1 MFVQLLVAS
10 QSLVTLSMSVLYYYY
25 YHLLVE
31 IILINY
37 HKTVAI
43 VKNRVSQDC
52 YNNNKNIQQQQP
64 VSNDKCIIEIEKNIN
79 NNNKDNNCNLISA
92 ELEKQLLLLQLSGNK
107 KFNLVQCNLREK
119 WPIVHTLVAY
129 RNVDL

>member
-1 MFVQLLVAS
+1 M
-10 QSLVTLSMSVLYYYY
+10 
-25 YHLLVE
+25 
-31 IILINY
+31 
-37 HKTVAI
+37 
-43 VKNRVSQDC
+43 
-52 YNNNKNIQQQQP
+52 NNDDDN
-64 VSNDKCIIEIEKNIN
+64 SIENKNIN

-92 ELEKQLLLLQLSGNK
+92 ELEKQLLLQLSGNK

>member
-10 QSLVTLSMSVLYYYY
+10 QSLVTLSVLYYY

-31 IILINY
+31 IIFTTY
-37 HKTVAI
+37 HIYLTKI
-43 VKNRVSQDC
+43 KNFVSQDV
-52 YNNNKNIQQQQP
+52 KNIITKN
-64 VSNDKCIIEIEKNIN
+64 SDEYIEKIFN
-79 NNNKDNNCNLISA
+79 NNNKDNNNNCNLISVK
-92 ELEKQLLLLQLSGNK
+92 LEKQLFVSGIIIINK

-129 RNVDL
+129 KNVDL

>member
-31 IILINY
+31 IIFINY
-37 HKTVAI
+37 
-43 VKNRVSQDC
+43 
-52 YNNNKNIQQQQP
+52 YNNTTIKNLVSHQEDYYYNQLKRQNDDVYEEAIQ
-64 VSNDKCIIEIEKNIN
+64 KNIN

-92 ELEKQLLLLQLSGNK
+92 ELEKQLLLHLSGNK